1 MRPAF
6 PRILGVAALLAAAA
20 CQEQPVTAP
29 ARAMPRF
36 DAVAATAS
44 LQVPFALD
52 VFIPCVPEDANLS
65 GTLHALLHLTL
76 DAGGGFHGVVHFQ
89 PMGVSGVGLTTG
101 LKYQAT
107 GVTETTESFASSG
120 APFDSTSVDNFRIV
134 GQGPGNNVL
143 VHALTHYTVTANG
156 DLTAAVLQASAE
168 CK

>member
-1 MRPAF
+1 MRPVF
-6 PRILGVAALLAAAA
+6 PQILGFAAVLVVAA
-20 CQEQPVTAP
+20 CQEQRVTSP
-29 ARAMPRF
+29 AMATPRF

-52 VFIPCVPEDANLS
+52 VFIPCVPEDAALS

-89 PMGVSGVGLTTG
+89 PMGVSGVGLTSG

-107 GVTETTESFASSG
+107 GVTETTESFASNG
-120 APFDSTSVDNFRIV
+120 APFDSTSVDNFRII
-134 GQGPGNNVL
+134 GQGPGNDFV
-143 VHALTHYTVTANG
+143 VHALTHYTVNANG
-156 DLTAAVLQASAE
+156 DLTATVLQASAE